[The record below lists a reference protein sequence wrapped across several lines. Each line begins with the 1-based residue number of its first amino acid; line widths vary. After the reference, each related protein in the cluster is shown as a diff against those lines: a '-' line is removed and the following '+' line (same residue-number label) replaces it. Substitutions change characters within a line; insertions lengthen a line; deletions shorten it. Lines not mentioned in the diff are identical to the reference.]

1 MNIIEIGANDGSHTM
16 DFYRN
21 SNVWCFEPNPVYAN
35 LLRNKFSKNKNVSV
49 LEMAVSDFNG
59 TANFNISSDGLSS
72 SLNELTEFSIKNT
85 KIKYNNK
92 IEVNVVRMDTFLM
105 ENNIQIIDYLHCDA
119 QGEDLKILKS
129 FGNFISIIKKGKI
142 EVTLKDEL
150 FSNTSNH
157 IDDVVHFLN
166 INEFEIINWRE
177 IDMNRKDIYRYDGN
191 VEFCKKNTKN
201 LI

>member
-1 MNIIEIGANDGSHTM
+1 MTAKTQVAIVAKKINPEVLNFIENNFDNKI
-16 DFYRN
+16 
-21 SNVWCFEPNPVYAN
+21 
-35 LLRNKFSKNKNVSV
+35 LLITPEKY
-49 LEMAVSDFNG
+49 
-59 TANFNISSDGLSS
+59 IH
-72 SLNELTEFSIKNT
+72 
-85 KIKYNNK
+85 YNNK

-166 INEFEIINWRE
+166 TNEFEIINWRE

>member
-1 MNIIEIGANDGSHTM
+1 
-16 DFYRN
+16 
-21 SNVWCFEPNPVYAN
+21 
-35 LLRNKFSKNKNVSV
+35 
-49 LEMAVSDFNG
+49 MAVSDFNG
-59 TANFNISSDGLSS
+59 TANFNISSDGVSS